1 MLRLRIQELC
11 SWQRPAI
18 SVHGIFWYKYWVSP
32 TKQVERSVYE
42 WKSSISDSISAWR
55 WYHRYIL
62 LQNKVLH
69 NRRVICIIWALYIV
83 ETSKQ
88 VQHRNRYTAGQGRR
102 QEFFQGRAPSH
113 FSNSRGG
120 GAQPRVLIGSMVK
133 MKEFSGQ
140 GNHDPPLPMPAYA
153 YAGRNCH
160 LKWQTYCC
168 SLYKHIYN
176 ILLVWQ

>member
-120 GAQPRVLIGSMVK
+120 GSTPSFNRFNGQNEKNFGS
-133 MKEFSGQ
+133 
-140 GNHDPPLPMPAYA
+140 GNHNPPYPCLPTPMQVGIA
-153 YAGRNCH
+153 
-160 LKWQTYCC
+160 
-168 SLYKHIYN
+168 I
-176 ILLVWQ
+176 